1 MTNYSDF
8 DKIWSKM
15 VKKDDFEKGDIEYDF
30 IRAEFYKDFDELAQV
45 GVKPDDVHWQ
55 VTSYLAY
62 ISQIQPQFTIF
73 NPLPNLYKIF
83 NRLTYKTA
91 TGIKY
96 IPLTSSNINWPN
108 KLRYATLYQ
117 NEQQQYKLDPHRF
130 LIDLEKL
137 TNHRMSCIYNAKV
150 TNSLSLDALEE
161 ITDSGLYNSNGQF
174 YNATKQPVPLVEGPR
189 CFATDASN
197 CIGFLHDC
205 ILNTDN
211 STLPECIKHFENLTG
226 SQFDII
232 RQKIAEMH
240 PSIAIKI
247 LKTFGFKKDE
257 VYSKDLGRTIYQV
270 QEVHDWL
277 NRLNDNDIA
286 KNARSRTNLLRYLN
300 LLVQYIN
307 RNVGILNKGLDPNS
321 RKLVNT
327 PVSYYAAGFGIKPRY
342 EPMDPEAHAEW
353 IRRRTIVHNKNNNGP
368 VITPFGVPYMQMTG
382 MQLGGFYGTP
392 SVTHTIIGYSNP
404 NTGSAFIKKQL
415 EITINELSKRGKR
428 IDPDVIAQINK
439 DIKSMEDYQNQVLVM
454 IKLIDEYKKM
464 LDVNQDYKLDFITAE
479 NLRRLQ
485 NKENKIANNIATIS
499 KRVMDCVSKLDNGDI
514 SQKTLYDL

>member
-1 MTNYSDF
+1 MTGTYADF
-8 DKIWSKM
+8 EKTWNKM
-15 VKKDDFEKGDIEYDF
+15 IKKQDFEKGDIEYDF
-30 IRAEFYKDFDELAQV
+30 IRAEFYKDFGDLEQY
-45 GVKPDDVHWQ
+45 GVKPDDIHWQ
-55 VTSYLAY
+55 IISFLYYKQSLGSAFTPIVDITST
-62 ISQIQPQFTIF
+62 ISKHFSRIF
-73 NPLPNLYKIF
+73 YKDNQDNIKFVPLGTTTFIPRNPFVSSTDMK
-83 NRLTYKTA
+83 
-91 TGIKY
+91 KY
-96 IPLTSSNINWPN
+96 NNT
-108 KLRYATLYQ
+108 RTL
-117 NEQQQYKLDPHRF
+117 F

-150 TNSLSLDALEE
+150 TNSLSLDALEDVKDLG
-161 ITDSGLYNSNGQF
+161 IYSSNGQF
-174 YNATKQPVPLVEGPR
+174 NKQDGSYIPLVEGDR

-211 STLPECIKHFENLTG
+211 STLPDCIKHFENLTG

-321 RKLVNT
+321 RNLVST
-327 PVSYYAAGFGIKPRY
+327 PVSHYAAGFGIKPRY

-439 DIKSMEDYQNQVLVM
+439 DIKNMEEAQNQVLVM

-499 KRVMDCVSKLDNGDI
+499 KRVMDCVSKLDSGDI